1 MLSPFLPK
9 FLIATILTQVFVG
22 CSTYVSQLEGQAF
35 EPVDPAINLASEK
48 PSNGAIFR
56 SGQSGLFATDQRARR
71 VGDILT
77 VTFNETFAATKAAT
91 AASSKADAFA
101 VTLPTGLP
109 NILTGGFATDDS
121 GVNGGGLTAGTNRTF
136 SGAGNA
142 AQSNSFTGS
151 LAVTVTRVFPNGNME
166 VAGQKEITLN
176 NGNEYVRVKG
186 IVRPEDISATNI
198 VSSTRLADA
207 QIRYTGSGHLADA
220 SKPGWLSQLMRAISP
235 F

>member
-1 MLSPFLPK
+1 MMLHASK
-9 FLIATILTQVFVG
+9 FVTIVLFAKALTG
-22 CSTYVSQLEGQAF
+22 CSNYVSQLEGHAF
-35 EPVDPAINLASEK
+35 EPVDPAVSLVSEK

-56 SGQSGLFATDQRARR
+56 AGQSGLFATDQRARR

-77 VTFNETFAATKAAT
+77 VTFNEIFAATKAQT

-109 NILTGGFATDDS
+109 NIVTGGFATDDS

-220 SKPGWLSQLMRAISP
+220 SKPGWLSQFMRAISP

>member
-1 MLSPFLPK
+1 MSSFISK
-9 FLIATILTQVFVG
+9 FLVTALLMQVLVG

-35 EPVDPAINLASEK
+35 EPVDPAVNLASEQ

-77 VTFNETFAATKAAT
+77 VTFNEIFAATKAQT

-109 NILTGGFATDDS
+109 NILTGGFDKDA
-121 GVNGGGLTAGTNRTF
+121 GGNGAGLTAGTNRTF

-220 SKPGWLSQLMRAISP
+220 SKPGWLSQFMRAISP

>member
-1 MLSPFLPK
+1 MSSFISK
-9 FLIATILTQVFVG
+9 FLLTALLTQVLVG

-35 EPVDPAINLASEK
+35 EPVDPAVNLASEQ

-77 VTFNETFAATKAAT
+77 VTFNEIFAATKAQT

-109 NILTGGFATDDS
+109 NILTGGFDTDA
-121 GVNGGGLTAGTNRTF
+121 GGNGAGLTAGTNRTF

-220 SKPGWLSQLMRAISP
+220 SKPGWLSQFMRAISP

>member
-1 MLSPFLPK
+1 MSPFALR
-9 FLIATILTQVFVG
+9 FLVAIVLMQAFAG

-35 EPVDPAINLASEK
+35 EPVDPAVSLANEQ

-56 SGQSGLFATDQRARR
+56 AGQSGLFATDQRARR

-77 VTFNETFAATKAAT
+77 VTFNEIFAATKAQT

-109 NILTGGFATDDS
+109 NVVTGGFATDDS

-186 IVRPEDISATNI
+186 IVRPEDITASNV

-220 SKPGWLSQLMRAISP
+220 SKPGWLSLFLRAISP

>member
-1 MLSPFLPK
+1 MSSFLSK
-9 FLIATILTQVFVG
+9 FITVFTLAFVFGG
-22 CSTYVSQLEGQAF
+22 CSTYVSQIEGQAF
-35 EPVDPAINLASEK
+35 EPVYPAVNLAAEE
-48 PSNGAIFR
+48 PMNGAIFR
-56 SGQSGLFATDQRARR
+56 SGQSGLFETDQRARR

-77 VTFNETFAATKAAT
+77 VTFNEVFAATKAQT
-91 AASSKADAFA
+91 AASSKADAFG

-136 SGAGNA
+136 SGTGNA

-151 LAVTVTRVFPNGNME
+151 LAVTVIRVFANGNME
-166 VAGQKEITLN
+166 VTGQKEITLN

-198 VSSTRLADA
+198 VSSNRLADA
-207 QIRYTGSGHLADA
+207 QIRYTGSGHLADT
-220 SKPGWLSQLMRAISP
+220 SKPGWLSRFMRAVSP

>member
-1 MLSPFLPK
+1 MSSFLSRFITVSTLA
-9 FLIATILTQVFVG
+9 LVLGG
-22 CSTYVSQLEGQAF
+22 CSTYVSQIEGQAF
-35 EPVDPAINLASEK
+35 EPVDPAVNLAAEQ
-48 PSNGAIFR
+48 PMNGAIFR
-56 SGQSGLFATDQRARR
+56 RGRSGLFATDQRARR

-77 VTFNETFAATKAAT
+77 VTFNEVFAATKAQT

-109 NILTGGFATDDS
+109 NILTGGFDKDAA
-121 GVNGGGLTAGTNRTF
+121 GNGAGLTAGTNRTF

-151 LAVTVTRVFPNGNME
+151 LAVTVVRVFANGNME
-166 VAGQKEITLN
+166 VTGQKEITLN
-176 NGNEYVRVKG
+176 NGNEYVRVEG

-198 VSSTRLADA
+198 VSSNRLADA
-207 QIRYTGSGHLADA
+207 QIRYTGSGHLADT
-220 SKPGWLSQLMRAISP
+220 SKPGWLSQFMRAVSP

>member
-1 MLSPFLPK
+1 MSLLLSRF
-9 FLIATILTQVFVG
+9 ITVCTLTLVLGG
-22 CSTYVSQLEGQAF
+22 CSTYVSQIEGQAF
-35 EPVDPAINLASEK
+35 EPVDPAVNLAAEE
-48 PSNGAIFR
+48 PMNGAIFR

-77 VTFNETFAATKAAT
+77 VTFNEVFAATKAQT
-91 AASSKADAFA
+91 AASSKADSFG

-136 SGAGNA
+136 AGTGNA

-151 LAVTVTRVFPNGNME
+151 LAVTVIRVFANGNME
-166 VAGQKEITLN
+166 VTGQKEITLN

-198 VSSTRLADA
+198 VSSNRLADA
-207 QIRYTGSGHLADA
+207 QIRYTGSGHLADT
-220 SKPGWLSQLMRAISP
+220 SKPGWLSRFMRTVSP

>member
-1 MLSPFLPK
+1 MSSFASK
-9 FLIATILTQVFVG
+9 FFATVILTQALGG

-35 EPVDPAINLASEK
+35 EPVDPVMSLAIEQPA
-48 PSNGAIFR
+48 NGAIFR
-56 SGQSGLFATDQRARR
+56 AGQSGLFATDQRARR

-77 VTFNETFAATKAAT
+77 VTFNEIFAATKAQT

-136 SGAGNA
+136 AGAGNA

-186 IVRPEDISATNI
+186 IVRPEDITATNI

-220 SKPGWLSQLMRAISP
+220 A
-235 F
+235 

>member
-1 MLSPFLPK
+1 MASFLSRFM
-9 FLIATILTQVFVG
+9 TVSILAFVLGG
-22 CSTYVSQLEGQAF
+22 CSTYVSQIEGQAF
-35 EPVDPAINLASEK
+35 EPVDPAINLAAEQ
-48 PSNGAIFR
+48 PINGAIFR

-77 VTFNETFAATKAAT
+77 VTFNEVFAATKAQT
-91 AASSKADAFA
+91 AASSKADAFG

-109 NILTGGFATDDS
+109 NILTGGFDKDPA
-121 GVNGGGLTAGTNRTF
+121 GNGAGLTAGTNRTF

-151 LAVTVTRVFPNGNME
+151 LAVTVIRVFANGNME
-166 VAGQKEITLN
+166 VTGQKEITLN

-198 VSSTRLADA
+198 VSSNRLADA

-220 SKPGWLSQLMRAISP
+220 SKPGWLSQFMRAVSP

>member
-1 MLSPFLPK
+1 MSSFLSRFITVSTLA
-9 FLIATILTQVFVG
+9 LVLGG
-22 CSTYVSQLEGQAF
+22 CSTYVSQIEGQAF
-35 EPVDPAINLASEK
+35 EPVDPAVNLAAEQ
-48 PSNGAIFR
+48 PMNGAIFR
-56 SGQSGLFATDQRARR
+56 RGQSGLFATDQRARR

-77 VTFNETFAATKAAT
+77 VTFNEVFAATKAQT

-109 NILTGGFATDDS
+109 NILTGGFDKDAA
-121 GVNGGGLTAGTNRTF
+121 GNGAGLTAGTNRTF

-151 LAVTVTRVFPNGNME
+151 LAVTVVRVFANGNME
-166 VAGQKEITLN
+166 VTGQKEITLN
-176 NGNEYVRVKG
+176 NGNEYVRVEG

-198 VSSTRLADA
+198 VSSNRLADA
-207 QIRYTGSGHLADA
+207 QIRYTGSGHLADT
-220 SKPGWLSQLMRAISP
+220 SKPGWLSQFMRAVSP

>member
-1 MLSPFLPK
+1 MSSFTSKLFV
-9 FLIATILTQVFVG
+9 AAVLTQSLAG

-35 EPVDPAINLASEK
+35 ETVDPAVSLASEE

-56 SGQSGLFATDQRARR
+56 AGQSGLFATDQRARR

-77 VTFNETFAATKAAT
+77 VTFNEIFAATKAQT

-109 NILTGGFATDDS
+109 NILTGGFDKDA
-121 GVNGGGLTAGTNRTF
+121 GGNGAGLTAGTNRTF
-136 SGAGNA
+136 AGTGNA

-220 SKPGWLSQLMRAISP
+220 AKPGWLSQLMRAISP

>member
-1 MLSPFLPK
+1 MSSFISK
-9 FLIATILTQVFVG
+9 FIVASLLTQVLAG

-35 EPVDPAINLASEK
+35 EPVDPAVNLASEQ
-48 PSNGAIFR
+48 PSSGAIFR

-77 VTFNETFAATKAAT
+77 VTFNEIFAATKAQT

-109 NILTGGFATDDS
+109 NILTGGFDKDA
-121 GVNGGGLTAGTNRTF
+121 GGNGAGLTAGTNRTF

-186 IVRPEDISATNI
+186 IVRPEDISATNS

-220 SKPGWLSQLMRAISP
+220 SKPGWLSQFMRAISP

>member
-1 MLSPFLPK
+1 MSSFTSK
-9 FLIATILTQVFVG
+9 FMVTALLTQVLVG
-22 CSTYVSQLEGQAF
+22 CSTYVSQIEGQAF
-35 EPVDPAINLASEK
+35 EPVDPAVNLVSEQ

-77 VTFNETFAATKAAT
+77 VTFNEIFAATKAQT

-109 NILTGGFATDDS
+109 NILTGGFDKDA
-121 GVNGGGLTAGTNRTF
+121 GGNGAGLTAGTNRTF

-220 SKPGWLSQLMRAISP
+220 SKPGWLSQFMRAISP

>member
-1 MLSPFLPK
+1 MSSFASK
-9 FLIATILTQVFVG
+9 FFATVILTQALGG
-22 CSTYVSQLEGQAF
+22 CSTYMSQLEGQAF
-35 EPVDPAINLASEK
+35 EPVDPVMSLAMEQ
-48 PSNGAIFR
+48 PANGAIFR
-56 SGQSGLFATDQRARR
+56 AGQSGLFATDQRARR

-77 VTFNETFAATKAAT
+77 VTFNEIFAATKAQT

-136 SGAGNA
+136 AGAGNA

-186 IVRPEDISATNI
+186 IVRPEDITATNI

-207 QIRYTGSGHLADA
+207 QIRYTGSGHLADSA
-220 SKPGWLSQLMRAISP
+220 KPGWLSQFMRAISP

>member
-1 MLSPFLPK
+1 MSSFVSK
-9 FLIATILTQVFVG
+9 FLVTAVLTQALAG
-22 CSTYVSQLEGQAF
+22 CSTYVSQIEGQAF
-35 EPVDPAINLASEK
+35 EPVDPAVNLASEQ

-77 VTFNETFAATKAAT
+77 VTFNEIFAATKAQT

-207 QIRYTGSGHLADA
+207 QIRYTGSGYLADA
-220 SKPGWLSQLMRAISP
+220 SKPGWLSQFMRAISP

>member
-1 MLSPFLPK
+1 MSSFASK
-9 FLIATILTQVFVG
+9 FFAAVILTQALGG

-35 EPVDPAINLASEK
+35 EPVDPAVNLASEQ
-48 PSNGAIFR
+48 PANGAIFR
-56 SGQSGLFATDQRARR
+56 AGQSGLFATDQRARR

-77 VTFNETFAATKAAT
+77 VTFNEIFAATKAQT

-136 SGAGNA
+136 AGSGNA

>member
-1 MLSPFLPK
+1 MSPFISR
-9 FLIATILTQVFVG
+9 FLVATILTQAMSG

-35 EPVDPAINLASEK
+35 EPVDPAVNLASEK

-77 VTFNETFAATKAAT
+77 VTFNEIFAATKAAT
-91 AASSKADAFA
+91 AASSKADALA

-121 GVNGGGLTAGTNRTF
+121 GTNGGGLTAGTNRTF

-151 LAVTVTRVFPNGNME
+151 LAVTVIRVFPNGNME

-207 QIRYTGSGHLADA
+207 QIRYTGSGHLSDS
-220 SKPGWLSQLMRAISP
+220 SKPGWLSQFMRAISP

>member
-1 MLSPFLPK
+1 MSPIISK
-9 FLIATILTQVFVG
+9 FLAFTLLMQVLAG

-35 EPVDPAINLASEK
+35 EPVDPAVNLASEQ

-77 VTFNETFAATKAAT
+77 VTFNEIFAATKAQT

-109 NILTGGFATDDS
+109 NILTGGFDKDA
-121 GVNGGGLTAGTNRTF
+121 GGNGAGLTAGTNRTF

-220 SKPGWLSQLMRAISP
+220 SKPGWLSQFMRAISP

>member
-1 MLSPFLPK
+1 MSPFISR
-9 FLIATILTQVFVG
+9 FSVATILTQAMSG

-35 EPVDPAINLASEK
+35 EPVDPAVNLASEK

-77 VTFNETFAATKAAT
+77 VTFNEIFAATKAAT

-121 GVNGGGLTAGTNRTF
+121 GTNGGGLTAGTNRTF

-176 NGNEYVRVKG
+176 NGNE
-186 IVRPEDISATNI
+186 
-198 VSSTRLADA
+198 
-207 QIRYTGSGHLADA
+207 
-220 SKPGWLSQLMRAISP
+220 
-235 F
+235 

>member
-1 MLSPFLPK
+1 MSSFISK
-9 FLIATILTQVFVG
+9 FLLTALLTQVLVG

-35 EPVDPAINLASEK
+35 EPVDPAVNLASEQ

-77 VTFNETFAATKAAT
+77 VTFNEIFAATKAQT

-101 VTLPTGLP
+101 VPLPTGLP
-109 NILTGGFATDDS
+109 NILTGGFDTDA
-121 GVNGGGLTAGTNRTF
+121 GGNGAGLTAGTNRTF

-220 SKPGWLSQLMRAISP
+220 SKPGWLSQFMRAISP